1 MRLLLIESHR
11 PVIAQVQ
18 SIVPFVFT
26 FDTVSPYADLEKT
39 IRQKK
44 YDAIVICREEL
55 FSRVRELSGALPVVF
70 VPFLE
75 SAQDMN
81 TQQRKSLHFGSLTL
95 FVHQKTVH
103 SGRKLLTLR
112 KKEYLL
118 LQSFLQFPQTTLQYT
133 FLLQQ
138 AWDSWHRPSAATL
151 QKHISNLR
159 KELRRSQAQVTIKTL
174 HGVGY
179 RLETL

>member
-11 PVIAQVQ
+11 HVISQVQ
-18 SIVPFVFT
+18 SIVPFVFS
-26 FDTVSPYADLEKT
+26 FDTISPYADLQPVLH
-39 IRQKK
+39 QKK

-55 FSRVRELSGALPVVF
+55 FPLVRRLSGTIPVVF
-70 VPFLE
+70 VPFLQLAQE
-75 SAQDMN
+75 SAVQNMK
-81 TQQRKSLHFGSLTL
+81 RLRFGSLTL

-103 SGRKLLTLR
+103 SGRKLLVLR

-118 LQSFLQFPQTTLQYT
+118 LQSFLQFPQMTLQYS

-138 AWDSWHRPSAATL
+138 AWEGWHRPSETTL

-159 KELRRSQAQVTIKTL
+159 KELRRSGAQVTIKTL

-179 RLETL
+179 RLEAL